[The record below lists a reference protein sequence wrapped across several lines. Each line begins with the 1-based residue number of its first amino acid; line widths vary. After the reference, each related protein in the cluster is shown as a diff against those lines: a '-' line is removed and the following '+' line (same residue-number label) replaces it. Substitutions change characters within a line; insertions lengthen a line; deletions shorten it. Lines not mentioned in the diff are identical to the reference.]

1 MRSYLRSS
9 TFVLLVALVGL
20 ACSSDDPA
28 SSDPDTLSP
37 DDVFP
42 LGTTVTI
49 TQSGN
54 YNLPA
59 SAARLSWTCTGNVYV
74 DVQSQIGP
82 SQQECNDGSQSIAV
96 EGPGVVVIQLVAGA
110 SLEITATS

>member
-1 MRSYLRSS
+1 MRSHLRSS
-9 TFVLLVALVGL
+9 TVALLVAVVGL

-28 SSDPDTLSP
+28 SSDLDTLSP

-74 DVQSQIGP
+74 DVQSQLGP
-82 SQQECNDGSQSIAV
+82 SQQECNDGSQSVAV
-96 EGPGVVVIQLVAGA
+96 EGPGTVVVLLSTGA
-110 SLEITATS
+110 SLSITATL